1 MDKIAV
7 IYKTKSINMLKPL
20 LIEIGVEE
28 LPAVPLLKELKNIEK
43 KYAAILEEHSL
54 LCEFEF
60 YYTPRRLVLWHRE
73 FPTKQADSVE
83 EFFGAPLAVAYKD
96 GKATPAANGFA
107 KKCGVSLEE
116 LSTAEKNAKEV
127 LYYKKDLVG
136 KPSPELLPSIIEKWI
151 KSLDFGKSMR
161 WGSLDESFI
170 RPIRWVNV
178 MLDDKLVEM
187 TLYGV
192 DSAKKTFVHRIANF
206 DALEVVGAKEYFET
220 LKKGGVT
227 LFQEDRRVN
236 ILAAFSKIESE
247 NSVKIEIDEELLE
260 EVIAIAENPTPLL
273 GSFDEEFLRL
283 PPEVIITSMKEHQ
296 RYFPVFQKGKLI
308 NKFVVVSNALT
319 DDFSEVIAGNER
331 VLRPRLADGL
341 FFYDNDLKNGLST
354 NGLEKVAFFKGLG
367 SVADKIKREGVIA
380 SALFDKYAPA
390 ASKVDLNRAIELA
403 KADLMSEM
411 VYEFTELQGLM
422 GYYYAK
428 EAGENPEVAL
438 AIKEQYLPAGEESDL
453 PSTPLSAIVAMSIKL
468 DTLLGLFSV
477 NQIPTGSRD
486 PFALRRAVN
495 GIIRIVNE
503 FGFEFDIVETMKEL
517 ASNYDVF
524 EFEKL
529 EKFTL
534 ERIKQYYKVNPSIIE
549 AVLAS
554 GEREL
559 LALGKKI
566 EALNN
571 LVNSEGFA
579 EVSSTF
585 KRVANITKD
594 VNLDTLED
602 VNPALLSEDAE
613 KELYKRFFEVNIVSY
628 NSYEEELDALLGLK
642 PELDSF
648 FTNVMVNA
656 EDEAVKN
663 NRKALVA
670 SVYKAILKIAD
681 IKEVSI

>member
-1 MDKIAV
+1 
-7 IYKTKSINMLKPL
+7 MLKPL

-43 KYAAILEEHSL
+43 KYAKILEEYAL
-54 LCEFEF
+54 LGEFEF

-73 FPTKQADSVE
+73 FKTAQEDSVE
-83 EFFGAPLAVAYKD
+83 EFFGAPVAVAFKD
-96 GKATPAANGFA
+96 GEPTAAAHGFA

-116 LSTAEKNAKEV
+116 LGRAQKGGKEV
-127 LYYKKDLVG
+127 LYYKKDIQG
-136 KPSPELLPSIIEKWI
+136 KASVELLPKIVEKWL

-161 WGSLDESFI
+161 WGSLRESFI

-178 MLDDKLVEM
+178 LLDDAVVPM
-187 TLYGV
+187 NIYGV
-192 DSAKKTFVHRIANF
+192 DATKTTKVHRIANF
-206 DALEVVGAKEYFET
+206 DPVAISGAKDYFET

-227 LFQEDRRVN
+227 LYQEAREEKIFNDFKSIEASDGVN
-236 ILAAFSKIESE
+236 IE
-247 NSVKIEIDEELLE
+247 VDDELLA
-260 EVIAIAENPTPLL
+260 EVVAITENPTALL
-273 GSFDEEFLRL
+273 GSFDEEFLQL

-296 RYFPVFQKGKLI
+296 RYFPVFENGKLV

-331 VLRPRLADGL
+331 VLRPRLADAL
-341 FFYDNDLKNGLST
+341 FFWRNDLKNGLST
-354 NGLEKVAFFKGLG
+354 QGLEKAAFFKGLG
-367 SVADKIKREGVIA
+367 SIADKIVRETKIA
-380 SALFDKYAPA
+380 DALFDKYGID
-390 ASKVDLNRAIELA
+390 ASKTDLLRAMELA

-428 EAGENPEVAL
+428 EAGENEAVAL
-438 AIKEQYLPAGEESDL
+438 AIKEQYLPDGEESEL

-477 NQIPTGSRD
+477 NEIPTGSRD

-503 FGFEFDIVETMKEL
+503 YGFEFDIVKDMQEL
-517 ASNYDVF
+517 AKNYEGEIDL
-524 EFEKL
+524 EKL
-529 EKFTL
+529 ESFIL
-534 ERIKQYYKVNPSIIE
+534 ERIKRYYKVNPSIIE

-559 LALGKKI
+559 LALGQKI

-571 LVNSEGFA
+571 LVNSEGFD

-594 VNLDTLED
+594 IDLTQPLTVDENLLQ
-602 VNPALLSEDAE
+602 EDAE
-613 KELYKRFFEVNIVSY
+613 KALYKRFKEVSSQDY
-628 NSYEEELDALLGLK
+628 GSYEEELDALLGLK
-642 PELDSF
+642 PELDAF
-648 FTNVMVNA
+648 FENVMVNA
-656 EDEAVKN
+656 EDEKLKN

-670 SVYKAILKIAD
+670 SIYKNILNIAD

>member
-1 MDKIAV
+1 
-7 IYKTKSINMLKPL
+7 MLKPL

-28 LPAVPLLKELKNIEK
+28 LPAVPLLKEMKNITR
-43 KYAAILEEHSL
+43 KYSDILEKYSL
-54 LCEFEF
+54 LGEFEF
-60 YYTPRRLVLWHRE
+60 YYTPRRLVLWHRD
-73 FPTKQADSVE
+73 FATSQADSVE
-83 EFFGAPLAVAYKD
+83 EFFGAPLGVAYKD

-116 LSTAEKNAKEV
+116 LSSIDKGGKEV
-127 LYYKKDLVG
+127 LYYKKDVKG
-136 KPSPELLPSIIEKWI
+136 KASSELLPEIIESWI

-178 MLDDKLVEM
+178 LFGDALVPM
-187 TLYGV
+187 TLFGV
-192 DSAKKTFVHRIANF
+192 NSAKKTFVHRISNF
-206 DALEVVGAKEYFET
+206 DALAIDGAKDYFDT
-220 LKKGGVT
+220 LKNGGVT
-227 LFQEDRRVN
+227 LFPKLRSEK
-236 ILAAFSKIESE
+236 ILADFKKIESE
-247 NSVKIEIDEELLE
+247 NKLSVEIDEELFE
-260 EVIAIAENPTPLL
+260 EVVAITENPTALL
-273 GSFDEEFLRL
+273 GSFDEAFLRL

-296 RYFPVFQKGKLI
+296 RYFPVFKDGKLI

-319 DDFSEVIAGNER
+319 DDFSQVVAGNER

-341 FFYDNDLKNGLST
+341 FFWDNDLKNGLST
-354 NGLEKVAFFKGLG
+354 KGLEKVAFFKGLG
-367 SVADKIKREGVIA
+367 SVEDKIKREGVIA
-380 SALFDKYAPA
+380 STLFEKYSINA
-390 ASKVDLNRAIELA
+390 AKTDLDRAVTLA

-422 GYYYAK
+422 GGYYAQ
-428 EAGENPEVAL
+428 EQGETQAVVT
-438 AIKEQYLPAGEESDL
+438 AITEQYLPDGEESDL
-453 PSTPLSAIVAMSIKL
+453 PSTELSAIVAMSIKL

-495 GIIRIVNE
+495 GIIRIANE
-503 FGFEFDIVETMKEL
+503 YAFEFDIVKTLSEL
-517 ASNYDVF
+517 ASNYSEIDLI
-524 EFEKL
+524 KL
-529 EKFTL
+529 ESFIL
-534 ERIKQYYKVNPSIIE
+534 ERIKRYYKVNPSVIE

-559 LALGKKI
+559 LALGEKI
-566 EALNN
+566 NALDA
-571 LVNSEGFA
+571 LVNSEGFD

-594 VNLDTLED
+594 IDLNKTLVLNAGLFE
-602 VNPALLSEDAE
+602 EEAE
-613 KELYKRFFEVNIVSY
+613 KILYVKYAEVNAKEY

-648 FTNVMVNA
+648 FEKVMVNV
-656 EDEAVKN
+656 ENESVKN
-663 NRKALVA
+663 NRKSLVA
-670 SVYKAILKIAD
+670 SIYKSILQIAD